1 MVKKKKN
8 KNNDLQNTTE
18 ETKYWV
24 KRTITESEGER
35 RCSGMIDIS

>member
-8 KNNDLQNTTE
+8 KNNELQNTIE
-18 ETKYWV
+18 ETKYGV
-24 KRTITESEGER
+24 KRTILKSEGER